1 MHISWCLPATP
12 AHLEGWA
19 CLRGNT
25 QLYVEARSPG
35 NIRSAKTRSFMAIQ
49 KCFHQIHRKLYTLFS
64 PKRHSQ
70 VSMWK
75 QADLGGALHSWFY
88 KREEELLV
96 YAWFIP
102 FSTVLSFRHI
112 SIQFIDVLC
121 NVTLASGIICPHF
134 IWTANLIFICYFLN

>member
-1 MHISWCLPATP
+1 MQKHAALVTSEVQRHVHSWPFKSVFIRST
-12 AHLEGWA
+12 ESF
-19 CLRGNT
+19 T
-25 QLYVEARSPG
+25 LYFLQNNIARSLCG
-35 NIRSAKTRSFMAIQ
+35 S
-49 KCFHQIHRKLYTLFS
+49 KLYS
-64 PKRHSQ
+64 
-70 VSMWK
+70 
-75 QADLGGALHSWFY
+75 DLGGALHSWFY

-134 IWTANLIFICYFLN
+134 I